1 MFYICLASIEQ
12 PQNNW
17 LIKTYSFPI
26 GKFIL
31 IMLIGEET
39 IEYQS
44 IIFIKVIQKKKKK
57 IQKIRITT
65 IVGVNVP
72 ESQIMYISYK

>member
-1 MFYICLASIEQ
+1 MLE
-12 PQNNW
+12 NH
-17 LIKTYSFPI
+17 SFPI

-31 IMLIGEET
+31 MMLIGEET

-44 IIFIKVIQKKKKK
+44 IISIKVIQKKKKK

>member
-44 IIFIKVIQKKKKK
+44 IISIKVIQKKKK

>member
-1 MFYICLASIEQ
+1 M
-12 PQNNW
+12 
-17 LIKTYSFPI
+17 
-26 GKFIL
+26 
-31 IMLIGEET
+31 MLIGEET

-44 IIFIKVIQKKKKK
+44 IISIKVIQKKKKK

>member
-44 IIFIKVIQKKKKK
+44 IISIKVIQKKKKK
-57 IQKIRITT
+57 SKKSELPRLLVLMCQSLK
-65 IVGVNVP
+65 
-72 ESQIMYISYK
+72 